1 MDFATVI
8 GLIAGSIVL
17 VMGMLFGGLNPL
29 TVINAP
35 SVMIVLGG
43 GTMAVMVANPLGIT
57 TKIMGPLR
65 IAFFPQKQ
73 DVAEMIRTLVSFSE
87 KARREG
93 LLALEDDIQDVD
105 EDFLKTGIQLVVD
118 GTDPELVRNI
128 LEVDLENLESRHK
141 ANIAWFD
148 TMGALMPAFGMIGTL
163 MGLIQMLQN
172 LGGDTSLIGAG
183 MAVALI
189 TTLYGS
195 VLANLVF
202 IPLGKKL
209 QSRHNEEITMK
220 MVMIE
225 GTLSIQ
231 QGDNPRIVKE
241 KLRSFL
247 MPSERAS
254 LDDEGDSD

>member
-1 MDFATVI
+1 
-8 GLIAGSIVL
+8 
-17 VMGMLFGGLNPL
+17 
-29 TVINAP
+29 
-35 SVMIVLGG
+35 
-43 GTMAVMVANPLGIT
+43 
-57 TKIMGPLR
+57 
-65 IAFFPQKQ
+65 
-73 DVAEMIRTLVSFSE
+73 
-87 KARREG
+87 
-93 LLALEDDIQDVD
+93 LEDDIQDVD
-105 EDFLKTGIQLVVD
+105 EEFLKTGIQLVVD

-128 LEVDLENLESRHK
+128 LEVDLENLETRHK
-141 ANIAWFD
+141 TNISWFV
-148 TMGALMPAFGMIGTL
+148 TMGSLMPAFGMIGTL
-163 MGLIQMLQN
+163 IGLIQMLQN

-195 VLANLVF
+195 TLANLVF

-209 QSRHNEEITMK
+209 QARHNEEITMK

-247 MPSERAS
+247 QPRERAS